1 MTTLDS
7 WPALDAAPDAQ
18 IVGMIAREGAHDG
31 SIRSMGKITGVI
43 RDLRNGRVTRLA
55 IEETHNF
62 TYRGETKQYYLPAT
76 IHRLDRPI
84 IVD

>member
-7 WPALDAAPDAQ
+7 WPALDTAPDAQ
-18 IVGMIAREGAHDG
+18 IVGMTAREGTHDG

-55 IEETHNF
+55 IEETHIF
-62 TYRGETKQYYLPAT
+62 TYRGKTERYSAPAT